1 MKKILLSFIIL
12 FSISCSNSESDDNL
26 NGDNPDEGADVV
38 IDNGNSDS
46 SCPKPL
52 GLEIISDY
60 TTSTSVICKWAD
72 YDNTQLFN
80 IEYGARGFSIG
91 DGTRISTGDKSKE
104 ITGLT
109 GNTEYDF
116 YVRSNCG
123 GENYSEWAGP
133 HSFITKSG
141 TVSDSFTGNY
151 LIEEITNIGSN
162 GPVLSNG
169 SIVTLSISG
178 QDNRRKFD
186 TKFFPDN
193 CSPIYTFYF
202 VLQEN
207 GTLNVPLLQ
216 SACSC
221 NGSYYFGPSNED
233 SSYNLNN
240 DSVFYLKFS
249 SDVYNDCSSGVK
261 QVTYKFTKQ

>member
-1 MKKILLSFIIL
+1 MKKILLVFIIL
-12 FSISCSNSESDDNL
+12 LSISCSNND
-26 NGDNPDEGADVV
+26 GDNTVGTEPEFNCHKPTSLK
-38 IDNGNSDS
+38 ID
-46 SCPKPL
+46 PY
-52 GLEIISDY
+52 Y
-60 TTSTSVICKWAD
+60 TTANSAVCEW
-72 YDNTQLFN
+72 YDSNNSQLFN
-80 IEYGARGFSIG
+80 IEYGPRGFSIG
-91 DGTRISTGDKSKE
+91 SGTRVNSGELYKK
-104 ITGLT
+104 ITELNS
-109 GNTEYDF
+109 NTEYDF

-151 LIEEITNIGSN
+151 LIEEITNIDSN